1 MDMHRFLYE
10 TGYGPIVAWWIPA
23 GIMLGVGALDSLL
36 GVRLPG
42 WAGAV
47 VGSLCLVFLASFS
60 IIGVIACGCALF
72 TRRWGRVFSLFS
84 LGLLSLFLFF
94 LLFCSL
100 IAVAGHM

>member
-23 GIMLGVGALDSLL
+23 GVLLGVGALDALL
-36 GVRLPG
+36 DVRLPD

-47 VGSLCLVFLASFS
+47 VGGLCLVFLASFS

-72 TRRWGRVFSLFS
+72 TRRWGRAFALLS
-84 LGLLSLFLFF
+84 LGLLSLFLFT
-94 LLFCSL
+94 LLLCAL
-100 IAVAGHM
+100 AAVTGHM